1 MVLDIHTYMNAC
13 NTKDLS
19 LCAHISAV
27 IIEAIERTTKE
38 NFYKSPF
45 SLISPLIFCVIIV
58 LFRDCIIH
66 SGNREFVI

>member
-19 LCAHISAV
+19 LCAHISVV

-45 SLISPLIFCVIIV
+45 SLISPLISRALYLYVRSVIH
-58 LFRDCIIH
+58 FKN
-66 SGNREFVI
+66 GEFVI